1 MGRLSWIIPVGTKCN
16 PKCEV
21 ETDFTT
27 EGNTIMGIEGQRERF
42 EDTAKILD
50 FKTRKKP

>member
-1 MGRLSWIIPVGTKCN
+1 MGTKCN
-16 PKCEV
+16 PKCPYKREV

-42 EDTAKILD
+42 EDAAKILD
-50 FKTRKKP
+50 LKTRKKP